1 MQLRTTPTPI
11 TRETLESSML
21 GLSKTTRM
29 DTENSTKP
37 LGPVTTTQDMEISQ
51 TTSYSD
57 SGQTLA
63 SMEKPWEKMSLDD
76 SERNSIIAIAIEK
89 AKKEKWHQMK
99 REEYARRVN
108 AEPEHLSW
116 TLTQWLEFYYTRL
129 WSVADH
135 GLFKNLDDQYQ
146 ADFHKVFR
154 NLTMY
159 FVGDESGPYNL
170 RKGIRLY
177 GPTGVGKTLLLRTF
191 AENPTKPFIVKGAI
205 ELANEFKGKDGG
217 EEFFIKYSNVMQHVG
232 SNKFGV
238 KSRLLCIDDLGVE
251 NPTIKRYG
259 EEYNLF
265 QDLIQQLYTNRV
277 LFHVSDNLTSTH
289 VQQRYGDRVESRF
302 CEIFNEI
309 DLSGFPDIRRL

>member
-1 MQLRTTPTPI
+1 
-11 TRETLESSML
+11 
-21 GLSKTTRM
+21 
-29 DTENSTKP
+29 
-37 LGPVTTTQDMEISQ
+37 
-51 TTSYSD
+51 
-57 SGQTLA
+57 
-63 SMEKPWEKMSLDD
+63 
-76 SERNSIIAIAIEK
+76 
-89 AKKEKWHQMK
+89 MK
-99 REEYARRVN
+99 RVEYARRVN
-108 AEPEHLSW
+108 AEPEYLSW
-116 TLTQWLEFYYTRL
+116 TLNQWLDYYYAKF
-129 WSVADH
+129 WSVADYN
-135 GLFKNLDDQYQ
+135 LFKNLDEHYQ
-146 ADFHKVFR
+146 KSFHEVFR

-159 FVGDESGPYNL
+159 FIGDSSGKYNL

-177 GPTGVGKTLLLRTF
+177 GPTGVGKTLLFRTF
-191 AENPTKPFIVKGAI
+191 AENPTQPYIVRGTI

-217 EEFFIKYSNVMQHVG
+217 EEFFTKYSNVMSPG

-238 KSRLLCIDDLGVE
+238 KTRLLCIDDLGVE
-251 NPTIKRYG
+251 NPTVKRYG